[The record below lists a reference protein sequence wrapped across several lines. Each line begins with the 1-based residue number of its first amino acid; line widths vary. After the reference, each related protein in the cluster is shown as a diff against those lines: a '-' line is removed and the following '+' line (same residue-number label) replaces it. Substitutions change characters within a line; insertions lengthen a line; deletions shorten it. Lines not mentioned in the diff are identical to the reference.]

1 MTTHRTLFAFAIY
14 TLSTLI
20 YNTSSAKEN
29 LDRSEEAVLER
40 VSKEVKYL
48 ASDELAGRDVG
59 TPGIDAAA
67 EYIRSEFKKMEIAS
81 GVEDGSY
88 YQPFDITGQKAVI
101 EEETSLVLTG
111 PDGTKHEL
119 KLGDQY
125 QPQLTGSD
133 GSVEGELVF
142 VGYGISADEHDFD
155 EYADV
160 DVTDKIVIAL
170 RREPQQDDPES
181 VFDGLENSNYARIA
195 TKLGF
200 AGAKGAKAL
209 ILVNDWYTTEKEE
222 GDVLAT
228 PDLFGSRGNA
238 VPFAHMKQSVL
249 EKILKAS
256 PVILDSGEKLDSI
269 KAISDHIDEE
279 LQPLSQPLENWKG
292 SYQLKSET
300 SKLVGN
306 NVIGVI
312 EGEGP
317 HADETIVIGGHY
329 DHLGMGLFGSRT
341 PGRVEVHNGADDN
354 ATGTVA
360 VVELARRFAA
370 SDEKPSRRLVFIGF
384 SGEERGLLGSRYY
397 VDNPVVPIDSTVAM
411 INFDMI
417 GWLRDDALTIYGA
430 GTSPDFREVIE
441 AAGTDSGLDL
451 KPISAGFAG
460 SDHLPFQQRQ
470 VPALFLHTG
479 LTSTYHTPDDD
490 YETLNMPG
498 CVRVIDYSEDLI
510 KELLKLEEAP
520 TFAGAGSRPPRP
532 RTAYLG
538 ARINFSDEIT
548 GLYVEDV
555 TDDSPASAA
564 GLKTGD
570 VIVANDDKALKTRED
585 LLEMLQENK
594 AGDELVLKVQR
605 GDDTVE
611 VKVTLGRTPR

>member
-1 MTTHRTLFAFAIY
+1 MTTYRTLFAFAIY
-14 TLSTLI
+14 TLATLLHS
-20 YNTSSAKEN
+20 TSSAKEN

-40 VSKEVKYL
+40 VSNEVKYL

-88 YQPFDITGQKAVI
+88 YQPFDITGQKDVI
-101 EEETSLVLTG
+101 EEETALVLTG

-155 EYADV
+155 EYSDV

-238 VPFAHMKQSVL
+238 VPFAHMKQSVF

-256 PVILDSGEKLDSI
+256 PVTLESGEKLDTI
-269 KAISDHIDEE
+269 KAISDHIDEK
-279 LQPLSQPLENWKG
+279 LQPLSQPLANWKG
-292 SYQLKSET
+292 SYQLKSDT

-360 VVELARRFAA
+360 VVELAR
-370 SDEKPSRRLVFIGF
+370 
-384 SGEERGLLGSRYY
+384 
-397 VDNPVVPIDSTVAM
+397 
-411 INFDMI
+411 
-417 GWLRDDALTIYGA
+417 
-430 GTSPDFREVIE
+430 
-441 AAGTDSGLDL
+441 
-451 KPISAGFAG
+451 
-460 SDHLPFQQRQ
+460 
-470 VPALFLHTG
+470 
-479 LTSTYHTPDDD
+479 
-490 YETLNMPG
+490 
-498 CVRVIDYSEDLI
+498 
-510 KELLKLEEAP
+510 
-520 TFAGAGSRPPRP
+520 
-532 RTAYLG
+532 
-538 ARINFSDEIT
+538 
-548 GLYVEDV
+548 
-555 TDDSPASAA
+555 
-564 GLKTGD
+564 
-570 VIVANDDKALKTRED
+570 
-585 LLEMLQENK
+585 
-594 AGDELVLKVQR
+594 
-605 GDDTVE
+605 
-611 VKVTLGRTPR
+611 

>member
-1 MTTHRTLFAFAIY
+1 MTTYRTLFAFAIY
-14 TLSTLI
+14 TLATLLHS
-20 YNTSSAKEN
+20 TSSAKEN

-40 VSKEVKYL
+40 VSNEVKYL

-88 YQPFDITGQKAVI
+88 YQPFDITGQKDVI
-101 EEETSLVLTG
+101 EEETALVLTG

-133 GSVEGELVF
+133 GSVEGELIF

-256 PVILDSGEKLDSI
+256 PVTLESGEKLDTI
-269 KAISDHIDEE
+269 KAISDHIDEK
-279 LQPLSQPLENWKG
+279 LQC
-292 SYQLKSET
+292 
-300 SKLVGN
+300 GN
-306 NVIGVI
+306 
-312 EGEGP
+312 
-317 HADETIVIGGHY
+317 HTI
-329 DHLGMGLFGSRT
+329 LF
-341 PGRVEVHNGADDN
+341 
-354 ATGTVA
+354 ATQ
-360 VVELARRFAA
+360 
-370 SDEKPSRRLVFIGF
+370 
-384 SGEERGLLGSRYY
+384 
-397 VDNPVVPIDSTVAM
+397 
-411 INFDMI
+411 NF
-417 GWLRDDALTIYGA
+417 T
-430 GTSPDFREVIE
+430 
-441 AAGTDSGLDL
+441 
-451 KPISAGFAG
+451 
-460 SDHLPFQQRQ
+460 
-470 VPALFLHTG
+470 
-479 LTSTYHTPDDD
+479 
-490 YETLNMPG
+490 
-498 CVRVIDYSEDLI
+498 
-510 KELLKLEEAP
+510 
-520 TFAGAGSRPPRP
+520 
-532 RTAYLG
+532 
-538 ARINFSDEIT
+538 
-548 GLYVEDV
+548 
-555 TDDSPASAA
+555 
-564 GLKTGD
+564 
-570 VIVANDDKALKTRED
+570 
-585 LLEMLQENK
+585 
-594 AGDELVLKVQR
+594 
-605 GDDTVE
+605 
-611 VKVTLGRTPR
+611 